1 MVSLPI
7 CSIFEA
13 HILTFYAEIQAVAA
27 RWRSMG
33 CKYSK
38 PPGVFEDLLKEM
50 TTCTIQY
57 LSRVLLIAGVHS
69 DLTKLQKYCEHCVGD
84 SMKVM
89 WTVALQYAE
98 KLKERIF
105 STDYSLVSFF
115 ARSEYDPSV
124 MKMQGSI
131 LDKNKKAPEGK
142 VLCTTELGLRRDTN
156 LAKPG
161 EPAKGQVKADII
173 VKSVVIFDR
182 ELDAMISH

>member
-1 MVSLPI
+1 MTN
-7 CSIFEA
+7 C
-13 HILTFYAEIQAVAA
+13 TEIQAVAA
-27 RWRSMG
+27 RWRSIG
-33 CKYSK
+33 SKYSK
-38 PPGVFEDLLKEM
+38 TPGVFDELLKEM

-69 DLTKLQKYCEHCVGD
+69 DLVKLQKYCEHCVGD
-84 SMKVM
+84 SMRVM

-105 STDYSLVSFF
+105 STDYSVISFF
-115 ARSEYDPSV
+115 ARSEYDPNV

-161 EPAKGQVKADII
+161 ESAKGQVKADII

-182 ELDAMISH
+182 ELEAMMIH